1 MFPRPYSWRR
11 VGHRSLGDP
20 TPDVYHLSIYMK
32 TASAS
37 LALLLSLQPAAQAQ
51 VATTRAG
58 SASLTPS
65 LGLPALDPGTGLGAP
80 SISVQ
85 APSLSPSLSAPSLAP
100 SLSVIMP
107 AAAAQAVAAV
117 KAMEPIE
124 PARALPVLQS
134 AASTPEQPENS
145 GKAFDG
151 EAAKRPAAEQTPV
164 PAQAPGAAAPA
175 LSLPVKTFTLA
186 NGLRVVVHTDR
197 TSPVVAVSITYKV
210 GSQNETKGLSGFA
223 HLFEHLM
230 AQGTKSLKPREISH
244 LIESNGGVRNAY
256 TMRTNTTYHSVVPK
270 SALKTVLWAEAERM
284 STLNVDDRALALE
297 KQVVLE
303 EMRLRYINSAY
314 AKARDAGMAETAFG
328 KWENRHTT
336 IGEASDVRN
345 ARLEDVR
352 AFYLAHYAP
361 NNAVLSLAGD
371 VTEEEARALAERFFG
386 PLERRAVAP
395 APDLAE
401 PRMTRET
408 RRVIPDKFAKV
419 PLLMTAWNAPARG
432 TRDYWA
438 LTLLGEI
445 LDSGEDSPL
454 YRALV
459 KDAKI
464 ALSVSTNFPWWTGP
478 FNPGG
483 PDLFGLMTSLKP
495 GAGVDAALGI
505 ADAVLA
511 KLAAEGPTAEQLAA
525 AKTKLELSW
534 TKDLE
539 QLISRAKTLGSYAAM
554 VGDPAD
560 LSRDFAE
567 LMSID
572 AADIKAA
579 LNEWVVG
586 KGRAVVEAR
595 PAPESALPPDVATP
609 KVPDQKPRP
618 EGDPRPEN
626 DAQPAAQVPELTRFT
641 LGNGLKVVFRRD
653 SRLPLLEARLSIP
666 AGRTAERPGED
677 GLSSAV
683 SDLLLKGAE
692 GRDAAALSAAFAG
705 LGWKLD
711 VGRGLESLNIDAAG
725 LSRNAASFFKEL
737 ALVLS
742 KPTFPEEEVS
752 LWKENKVSEM
762 AIQRAKPDF
771 MASERM
777 KAELFGAHPYG
788 RPALSDEQIS
798 LITREK
804 AASFARRALA
814 ARGAT
819 LVLAGDADPALLRAQ
834 LEEAFAG
841 WTGAAAAAD
850 VPALP
855 AQGAARLALV
865 DRPGSKQANL
875 TVSQM
880 IPLSPNDPDY
890 LAFLVMNQLLGGS
903 ATSRLFVN
911 LRVDKGYTYGAYSR
925 PQILEKGILW
935 TASAEV
941 RNEVAAPALAEM
953 RKEISGMRDGL
964 VEERTLGA
972 VKRYLAGLFLLKM
985 SSIDYTADS
994 LAAYERNRQ
1003 SAEAELESY
1012 LRRLDALT
1020 PEDIQRVARKYL
1032 DPSKMV
1038 TVAVGD
1044 EAALRPALQ
1053 P

>member
-1 MFPRPYSWRR
+1 
-11 VGHRSLGDP
+11 
-20 TPDVYHLSIYMK
+20 MK
-32 TASAS
+32 AASV
-37 LALLLSLQPAAQAQ
+37 P
-51 VATTRAG
+51 
-58 SASLTPS
+58 
-65 LGLPALDPGTGLGAP
+65 AP
-80 SISVQ
+80 S
-85 APSLSPSLSAPSLAP
+85 
-100 SLSVIMP
+100 
-107 AAAAQAVAAV
+107 AV
-117 KAMEPIE
+117 KPVQAMEPIK
-124 PARALPVLQS
+124 PAPALPVLQS
-134 AASTPEQPENS
+134 AAAKPDQPEDS
-145 GKAFDG
+145 GRAFDG
-151 EAAKRPAAEQTPV
+151 EAAKRPAADALPV
-164 PAQAPGAAAPA
+164 PASGAEAAAPSLA
-175 LSLPVKTFTLA
+175 LPVKTFTLP
-186 NGLRVVVHTDR
+186 NGLKVVVHTDR

-210 GSQNETKGLSGFA
+210 GSQNETPGLSGFA

-336 IGEASDVRN
+336 IGEADDVRN

-371 VTEEEARALAERFFG
+371 VTEAEARELAARFFG
-386 PLERRAVAP
+386 PLESREIAP
-395 APDLAE
+395 APDLTE
-401 PRMTRET
+401 PRMTGET
-408 RRVIPDKFAKV
+408 RRVIDDKFAKV

-432 TRDYWA
+432 TKDYWA
-438 LTLLGEI
+438 LTVLGEI
-445 LDSGEDSPL
+445 LGAGEDSPL
-454 YRALV
+454 YRSLV
-459 KDAKI
+459 KDAKV
-464 ALSVSTNFPWWTGP
+464 ALSVNTNFPWWTGP

-483 PDLFGLMTSLKP
+483 PDLFGLMASLKP
-495 GAGVDAALGI
+495 GVGMDAVLALS
-505 ADAVLA
+505 DAVLA
-511 KLAAEGPTAEQLAA
+511 KMAAEGPTAEQLAA
-525 AKTKLELSW
+525 AKTTLELSW

-539 QLISRAKTLGSYAAM
+539 QLIDRAKTMGSYAAM
-554 VGDPAD
+554 VGDPAN

-567 LMSID
+567 LMSVTS
-572 AADIKAA
+572 ADIRAA

-595 PAPESALPPDVATP
+595 PAPELSLAADVATP

-618 EGDPRPEN
+618 EGDPRPEL
-626 DAQPAAQVPELTRFT
+626 DAQPAAKVPALERFT
-641 LGNGLKVVFRRD
+641 LSNGLKVVFTRD

-666 AGRTAERPGED
+666 AGRTAERDGED
-677 GLSSAV
+677 GLSAAASE
-683 SDLLLKGAE
+683 LLLQGAE
-692 GRDAAALSAAFAG
+692 GKDARAISAGFAA

-711 VGRGLESLNIDAAG
+711 VGRGMESLNIDAAG

-742 KPTFPEEEVS
+742 KPTFPEDEVA
-752 LWKENKVSEM
+752 LWKENKVTEM
-762 AIQRAKPDF
+762 KSQRSKPDF
-771 MASERM
+771 MASERL
-777 KAELFGAHPYG
+777 KAELLGAHPYG
-788 RPALSDEQIS
+788 RPALTDAQIEA
-798 LITREK
+798 ITRANT
-804 AASFARRALA
+804 AAFARRSLA
-814 ARGAT
+814 ANGAT
-819 LVLAGDADPALLRAQ
+819 LVLAGDADPVQLRAQ
-834 LEEAFAG
+834 LEAAFSG
-841 WTGAAAAAD
+841 WTGDSAVAAA
-850 VPALP
+850 PAIP
-855 AQGAARLALV
+855 AQGDARLALV

-880 IPLSPNDPDY
+880 IALAPTDPDY
-890 LAFLVMNQLLGGS
+890 LAFLVMNQILGGS

-925 PQILEKGILW
+925 PQVLEKGVLW

-953 RKEISGMRDGL
+953 RKEIAGMRDGL
-964 VEERTLGA
+964 VTERALGA
-972 VKRYLAGLFLLKM
+972 VKRYLAGLFLLKL
-985 SSIDYTADS
+985 SSIDYTADA
-994 LAAYERNRQ
+994 LAGHERNKQ
-1003 SAEAELESY
+1003 SAERELATY
-1012 LRRLDALT
+1012 LARLDALT

-1032 DPSKMV
+1032 DPEKMV

-1044 EAALRPALQ
+1044 ETALRPALK